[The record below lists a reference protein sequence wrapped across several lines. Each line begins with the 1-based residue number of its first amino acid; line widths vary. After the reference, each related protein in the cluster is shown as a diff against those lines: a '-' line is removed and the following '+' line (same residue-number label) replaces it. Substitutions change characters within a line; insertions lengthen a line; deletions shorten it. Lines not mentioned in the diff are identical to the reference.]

1 MSNLIRKLSKSINNT
16 KRNHIKKKEHL
27 IREGREKLI
36 QLKIESG
43 MSKEDAEL
51 AVLIATSPYKVD
63 RLGIQHP
70 IIDFSLLSEETRNSV
85 LSNVT
90 EQLQDSQSGNLE
102 IINNQ

>member
-1 MSNLIRKLSKSINNT
+1 MSNLIRKVSKSLNNT

-27 IREGREKLI
+27 IREGRERLM
-36 QLKIESG
+36 QLKIDSG
-43 MSKEDAEL
+43 MSKQDAEL

-70 IIDFSLLSEETRNSV
+70 LIDFSLLSEETRNSV

-90 EQLQDSQSGNLE
+90 EQLQDSENSNLE
-102 IINNQ
+102 IIHNQ